1 MNQILLILL
10 TSPFLSEFMPAWYQN
25 LRNEPQIQQGDLIV
39 GCPVL
44 ESPANLTEYGQYT
57 VRATTYN
64 VIAMTQSC
72 DLVAQQNGRRR
83 ADNVTVCPYFTFDKY
98 FESRITAAMRADS
111 RVLLSAKNSRI
122 KELAAGKQLG
132 VHILNIEPD
141 SGINEHIVIDLRLPY
156 VMKYSLL
163 SQVIRLHNEERLR
176 LNSPYLEHVS
186 QAFATLYMRVGLP
199 SSIDL
204 ISE

>member
-1 MNQILLILL
+1 MPVWY
-10 TSPFLSEFMPAWYQN
+10 TSLE
-25 LRNEPQIQQGDLIV
+25 NEPQIQQGDLIV

-64 VIAMTQSC
+64 VIVMTQSC
-72 DLVAQQNGRRR
+72 DLVAQQDGKRR
-83 ADNVTVCPYFTFDKY
+83 ADNVIVCPYFTFDKY
-98 FESRITAAMRADS
+98 FEGRITAAMRADPK
-111 RVLLSAKNSRI
+111 VLLNAKNNRI

-132 VHILNIEPD
+132 VHILNTESD
-141 SGINEHIVIDLRLPY
+141 SGVDEHIVINLRLPY

-163 SQVIRLHNEERLR
+163 SQVLKLHNEKRLR

-199 SSIDL
+199 SSVDL
-204 ISE
+204 IQG